1 MLTLSTQPDDD
12 LSNNEMIGEHT
23 MRGTRYLRIF
33 GAPERSSGRQHGN
46 DDFLGIVRQII
57 SPTLCTWI
65 RNASL
70 G

>member
-12 LSNNEMIGEHT
+12 LSNVELIGEHT
-23 MRGTRYLRIF
+23 REVLGTSANL
-33 GAPERSSGRQHGN
+33 APERSSGRQHGN